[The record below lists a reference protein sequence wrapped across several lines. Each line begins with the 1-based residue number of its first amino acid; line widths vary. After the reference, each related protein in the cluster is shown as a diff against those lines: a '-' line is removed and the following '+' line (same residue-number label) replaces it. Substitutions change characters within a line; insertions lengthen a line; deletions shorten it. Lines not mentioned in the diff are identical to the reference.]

1 MLFSKRYAVNAVA
14 TQQTKE
20 CPMTIDA
27 HYTRWADRYDTDPNA
42 TRDLDRA
49 ATVEVLG
56 PLTVGMA
63 IEAGCGTG
71 KNTSLLASISQSVL
85 ALDFSP
91 GMLARARARVQDH
104 HVQFQQADLLQTWP
118 CGDGLA
124 ELVSCNLV
132 LEHIEHM
139 VSIFR
144 ESARVLIPGGRFFV
158 SELHPNRQ
166 YLGSQARFVDDQG
179 ETTRIQAYVHHVSDF
194 TRAALDADFEIERLD
209 EWWGAEDAK
218 TTPRLLTLL
227 VRKPSN

>member
-1 MLFSKRYAVNAVA
+1 
-14 TQQTKE
+14 
-20 CPMTIDA
+20 MTIDA
-27 HYTRWADRYDTDPNA
+27 AYTRWADSYDTDPNA
-42 TRDLDRA
+42 TRDLDRS
-49 ATVEVLG
+49 ATAQVLG
-56 PLTVGMA
+56 PLRFGMA

-71 KNTSLLASISQSVL
+71 KNTALLAGISQSVL

-91 GMLARARARVQDH
+91 GMLAKARARVQDH

-139 VSIFR
+139 APIFR
-144 ESARVLIPGGRFFV
+144 EAARVLAPGGRFFV

-166 YLGSQARFVDDQG
+166 YLGSQARFVDDKG

-194 TRAALDADFEIERLD
+194 TRAAIEASFQIEQLD
-209 EWWGAEDAK
+209 EWWGAEDAQK
-218 TTPRLLTLL
+218 TPRLLTLL
-227 VRKPSN
+227 LIKRVAASKS

>member
-1 MLFSKRYAVNAVA
+1 MNAVA
-14 TQQTKE
+14 AQQAKE
-20 CPMTIDA
+20 RPMTIDA
-27 HYTRWADRYDTDPNA
+27 AYTRWADRYDTDPNA

-56 PLTVGMA
+56 PLTVGIA

-71 KNTSLLASISQSVL
+71 KNTSLLAGISQSVL

-144 ESARVLIPGGRFFV
+144 ESARVLAPGGRFFV
-158 SELHPNRQ
+158 SELHPSRQ
-166 YLGSQARFVDDQG
+166 YLGRQARFVDEEG

-194 TRAALDADFEIERLD
+194 TRAALAAGFQIERLD
-209 EWWGAEDAK
+209 EWWHADDTQK
-218 TTPRLLTLL
+218 SPRLLTLL
-227 VRKPSN
+227 LVKRAAPARC